1 MSTRRDVVII
11 GAGHNG
17 RVAAFYLAKAG
28 LKPLL
33 LERRPVAGGAAV
45 TDEFYPGF
53 KCSTLAH
60 SAGPLSR
67 EVVRDMEL
75 SRHGLEM
82 IRPDVQLFAP
92 SPDGRALLLYRDSWR
107 SAQQI
112 AKFSEND
119 AAKLAEFEQALG
131 HIGGLVRK
139 LMSEAPPT
147 IEKPGAADLWGLLKT
162 ARGLRSLG
170 K

>member
-1 MSTRRDVVII
+1 MGNKRDIVII

-17 RVAAFYLAKAG
+17 LVAAFYLAKAG

-60 SAGPLSR
+60 SAGPLSP
-67 EVVRDMEL
+67 EVFRDMEL
-75 SRHGLEM
+75 RRHGLEM
-82 IRPDVQLFAP
+82 IRPDVQLLAP

-107 SAQQI
+107 PAPQDT
-112 AKFSEND
+112 KV
-119 AAKLAEFEQALG
+119 AE
-131 HIGGLVRK
+131 
-139 LMSEAPPT
+139 
-147 IEKPGAADLWGLLKT
+147 IEP
-162 ARGLRSLG
+162 RSF
-170 K
+170 